1 VKILYV
7 SQYYPPEMGA
17 PAARVSAFARRWAA
31 KGHDVTVL
39 TTFPNHPTGV
49 IPEAYRGEF
58 RRIEDDHGV
67 RVVRTFLYAAA
78 NKGILKRGLCYV
90 SFAASSVLQG
100 YGPIGRPDV
109 VIASSP
115 QFLVT
120 LSGFVLSR
128 LKGAPLVLEIRDL
141 WPDSIVAVGAAA
153 ATSPLVRGLSIL
165 ERFVYRQSDLV
176 ISVTRSFI
184 PLIKERGARR
194 IAFISNGADPTAFAP
209 TGDRA
214 AIRARYGLGH
224 RFVASFVGTLGMAHG
239 LDTVLD
245 AASALAGRKDVL
257 FWLVGEGARRAEL
270 ESEARR
276 RGLDNVRFEGQVPR
290 EEIPAVLAAS
300 DAALV
305 LLRRDPLFETV
316 LPSKMFEAMAAACP
330 VILGVRGESRVLLEE
345 SGGGIAIEPGSG
357 GALAEAVLALV
368 PDPEGRRL
376 MGERGRA
383 YVTAR
388 LSHDALAKDYID
400 ALQALVAPEG
410 TGR

>member
-1 VKILYV
+1 MKIVYI

-31 KGHDVTVL
+31 MGHDVTVV

-49 IPEAYRGEF
+49 IPKAYRGHL
-58 RRIEDDHGV
+58 RLIEDDHGV
-67 RVVRTFLYAAA
+67 RVVRTFLYAAP
-78 NKGILKRGLCYV
+78 NKGIIKRGLCYI
-90 SFAASSVLQG
+90 SFALSSILQG

-109 VIASSP
+109 VIATSP

-120 LSGFVLSR
+120 LSGWVLSR
-128 LKGAPLVLEIRDL
+128 LKGAALVIEIRDL
-141 WPDSIVAVGAAA
+141 WPDSVVAVGAAS
-153 ATSPLVRGLSIL
+153 ATSLLVRGLAVL

-184 PLIKERGARR
+184 PLLVQRGARR
-194 IAFISNGADPTAFAP
+194 VAFISNGADPSAFSPP
-209 TGDRA
+209 TDRE
-214 AIRARYGLGH
+214 AIRTHHRLGN
-224 RFVASFVGTLGMAHG
+224 RFVASFVGTLGLAHG

-245 AASALAGRKDVL
+245 AAELLKDRPDVL

-270 ESEARR
+270 EAEAAR

-290 EEIPAVLAAS
+290 EAIPGVLAAS

-305 LLRRDPLFETV
+305 LLRPDPLFETV

-330 VILGVRGESRVLLEE
+330 VILGVRGESRALLAD

-357 GALAEAVLALV
+357 SALAEAVVACAA
-368 PDPEGRRL
+368 DPESRRR
-376 MGERGRA
+376 MGALGRA

-388 LSHDALAKDYID
+388 LSHDALARDYAS
-400 ALQALVAPEG
+400 ALQDLVDSSK
-410 TGR
+410 R